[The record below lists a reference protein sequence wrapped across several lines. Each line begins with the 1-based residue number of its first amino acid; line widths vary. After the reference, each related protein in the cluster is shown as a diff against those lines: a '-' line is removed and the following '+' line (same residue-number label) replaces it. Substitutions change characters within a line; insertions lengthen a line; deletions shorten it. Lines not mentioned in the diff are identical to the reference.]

1 MPKLYLHVGL
11 PKTATTSIQRFLLDN
26 RDALIKAGILYPNA
40 GLQRLAHHPL
50 GQLFNRR
57 NLDWVKNVDGGE
69 LYQSLREE
77 MEATGCD
84 TVIMSTES
92 LVGTPK
98 LEELKEYFA
107 DFDTEIVLYL
117 RRQDEWLESAY
128 KDNLKTGASNLAPAA
143 YIEHRMAMFDFER
156 LVGRWA
162 EVFGRE
168 HIHLGTFEMTK
179 EQQSVGQSMLEML
192 GIEFEPVHE
201 SNEASNTSL
210 NRDCLAF
217 LSAMPTKRRIGYRNW
232 IYANILREYSAKNP
246 DPPEWKRVWPAAER
260 RALIERFA
268 DSNARVAREYCGRED
283 GVLFRGALPSDD
295 EPWEEYPGLT
305 ATKAVEIAEFLADS
319 LFDRAEA
326 DRQKRQPKN
335 RR

>member
-26 RDALIKAGILYPNA
+26 REALIAAGILYPKA

-50 GQLFNRR
+50 GQLFNNRH
-57 NLDWVKNVDGGE
+57 LDWVKEIDGDE
-69 LYQSLREE
+69 LYRTLRAE
-77 MEATGCD
+77 MEETGCD

-92 LVGTPK
+92 LVGTSR
-98 LEELKEYFA
+98 LADLKEYFA
-107 DFDTEIVLYL
+107 DFDTDIVLYL

-128 KDNLKTGASNLAPAA
+128 KDNLKTGASTLEPAD
-143 YIEHRMAMFDFER
+143 YIEHRMPMFDFQR

-179 EQQSVGQSMLEML
+179 ERQSVGQSMLEML
-192 GIEFEPVHE
+192 GIEFEPACE
-201 SNEASNTSL
+201 STDAANTSL

-217 LSAMPTKRRIGYRNW
+217 LSAMGTKRRIGYRNW
-232 IYANILREYSAKNP
+232 VYANILRDYSAKHP

-268 DSNARVAREYCGRED
+268 DSNARVARDYCGRED
-283 GVLFRGALPSDD
+283 GILFHGNLPSDD
-295 EPWEEYPGLT
+295 EPWEPYPGLT

-326 DRQKRQPKN
+326 ARQKRQSN
-335 RR
+335 TRR